1 MYDIS
6 LSEGHATLIRC
17 RKHKPLFKHN
27 IIMHMENIVLYIHIT
42 LIYCI
47 YQNEVAMY
55 VTNHGLVLY

>member
-1 MYDIS
+1 
-6 LSEGHATLIRC
+6 
-17 RKHKPLFKHN
+17 
-27 IIMHMENIVLYIHIT
+27 MENIVLYIHIT